1 MVRMKKYQKRAF
13 ISFDGYC
20 PMNCRHCYTYEL
32 EQRMNTRT
40 DIELIEELEQRE
52 FDIIYLSQT
61 YENFYEEE
69 KGIDLCKQ
77 LYQKYKKDI
86 YIITRSKLSEKS
98 ISTLAE
104 LNNNMKKNNNQL
116 YFAVSVCANE
126 SYGITEDVS
135 RCPSPEE
142 RLEKLKQLH
151 EKGVSTIL
159 LIRPLF
165 PNQIISVEESKFL
178 IEKSK
183 EYINAVISSGLAVT
197 DRILKKLGMSADKLT
212 FLQNGDSDYLA
223 NLKKEQVRYL
233 DVEEELMEL
242 ETYCDKMKIPFFRH
256 SLPALN
262 NLVLQTH

>member
-1 MVRMKKYQKRAF
+1 MQKYQRRAF

-32 EQRMNTRT
+32 EKRMDTRT
-40 DIELIEELEQRE
+40 DIELIEELQQKK

-69 KGIDLCKQ
+69 KGIALCEK

-86 YIITRSKLSEKS
+86 YIIARSKLSES
-98 ISTLAE
+98 GISALVK
-104 LNNNMKKNNNQL
+104 LNTVMKCNDNKL
-116 YFAVSVCANE
+116 YFATSVCANE

-135 RCPSPEE
+135 QCPSPEE

-151 EKGVSTIL
+151 KNGVSTIL

-165 PNQIISVEESKFL
+165 PKEIISVVECKNL
-178 IEKSK
+178 IKKSK
-183 EYINAVISSGLAVT
+183 GCIDAVISSGLIVT
-197 DRILKKLGMSADKLT
+197 DRILEKLGLSADNLKY
-212 FLQNGDSDYLA
+212 LQNGHSEYLA

-242 ETYCDKMKIPFFRH
+242 EKFCNEMKIPFFRH
-256 SLPALN
+256 SMPALN
-262 NLVLQTH
+262 TLAL